1 MELPVGENLMDHIL
15 LPMDY
20 LVTNESD
27 IDWSRNIDTV
37 LNAQN
42 LFDYYVHNTGPIIQL
57 PVVLTYH
64 STRIN
69 DNPEWPDSIIA
80 TLTNQIG
87 KC

>member
-42 LFDYYVHNTGPIIQL
+42 LFDYDVHNTGPIIQL